1 MSDYKVC
8 ISCGTSRPATS
19 EHFHKSKDG
28 LHAKCRRCRNIE
40 AKGQR
45 GRKRNKKLDAVEK
58 RSLHEF
64 IKAAKN
70 GGSNIPHSSEL
81 LETLMEY
88 FGGVR
93 GFSNMYMKQYYDA
106 PVGGA
111 FRTKML
117 DSILR
122 LVVGNTAMGGAKK
135 PLELMTEDEL
145 LAESRRQILEAAMSI
160 TVEGKVERGE
170 SLQHLPLVEPPVL
183 PAVPARPDDR
193 RGEVPA
199 SLPRG
204 DMRRVEFDDRPP
216 NE

>member
-1 MSDYKVC
+1 VPEYKVC
-8 ISCGTSRPATS
+8 VSCGTSRPATS

-28 LHAKCRRCRNIE
+28 LHAKCRRCRNTE

-45 GRKRNKKLDAVEK
+45 GRKRNKQLDAVEK
-58 RSLHEF
+58 RSLKEF
-64 IKAAKN
+64 IRVAKN

-81 LETLMEY
+81 LEVLMEY

-93 GFSNMYMKQYYDA
+93 GFSNMFVKQYYDA

-117 DSILR
+117 DSLVR

-135 PLELMTEDEL
+135 PLELMSEEEL

-160 TVEGKVERGE
+160 TVEGKVEHGE
-170 SLQHLPLVEPPVL
+170 GLQNLPLVEPPAL
-183 PAVPARPDDR
+183 PAVSADR
-193 RGEVPA
+193 RDEVPEGH
-199 SLPRG
+199 PR
-204 DMRRVEFDDRPP
+204 DDVR
-216 NE
+216 